1 MLMGMGIIRHI
12 RKDLF
17 GATQAEFGE
26 IAGVTQATVSRWED
40 GILAPD
46 LTELDRIRS
55 AAIERGIRWNDRL
68 FFEAPA
74 PTPSEKSAA

>member
-1 MLMGMGIIRHI
+1 MPMGMGMIRHI

-17 GATQAEFGE
+17 KVTQVEFGE

-46 LTELDRIRS
+46 LNELERIRAS
-55 AAIERGIRWNDRL
+55 AIARGLIWDDRM
-68 FFEAPA
+68 FFERPAPA
-74 PTPSEKSAA
+74 SEAA